1 MSFRRA
7 FIYLLLFLAACKRDK
22 HENLSGHLTSFY
34 KYYII
39 EEFKNDRKVSVD
51 TLKKYFTNRFL
62 SSKDAE
68 AEKCDCDPVIQSQ
81 DYNEKMLETL
91 SVEFK
96 AKRRNAL
103 YFDLNFIDE
112 FDNSKH
118 GSVLMLKMEHEVW
131 KIDTIVNND
140 NQLFVVPE

>member
-1 MSFRRA
+1 MVFSCL
-7 FIYLLLFLAACKRDK
+7 LLLFMSCQRERPESLSA
-22 HENLSGHLTSFY
+22 NLSAFY

-51 TLKKYFTNRFL
+51 TMKKYFTNRFL

-68 AEKCDCDPVIQSQ
+68 AEKCDCDPIIQSQ

-91 SVEFK
+91 KVEFK

-112 FDNSKH
+112 FDDSKH

-131 KIDTIVNND
+131 KIDTIINND